1 MGKQAEKYK
10 ERKRLNNCTLF
21 LCKHW
26 IERHNRRKELFG
38 NGTFSLKVE
47 KDFVNLLYKGH
58 FVGLWRRGC
67 WDDYDTVISV
77 AMNMRDAMI
86 WEAKR

>member
-10 ERKRLNNCTLF
+10 EKKQFEHCLSFTFER
-21 LCKHW
+21 W
-26 IERHNRRKELFG
+26 IMQHNRRKELFD

-47 KDFVNLLYKGH
+47 KDFVSLLYKGH

-67 WDDYDTVISV
+67 WNDYDTVVSA
-77 AMNMRDAMI
+77 AMSMRDAMI
-86 WEAKR
+86 WEAEK